1 MKKLNIILLLIL
13 LMSCKSQKSNDKI
26 TNCNITETKDF
37 IAFDS
42 LFMNIDTTK
51 LYKNKLKE
59 FENIESGV
67 LLCQFLPNKK
77 YGKFTSVKKNG
88 HNFIFY
94 NSRSSETIEKK
105 LKETD
110 NKLIAENFDL
120 NRICYF
126 EQCDENIFND
136 TFYLMIIKKDNEIVA
151 KYFSQGTLSY
161 KEVEGNINLNKLKS
175 ILKVM
180 YKNSF

>member
-13 LMSCKSQKSNDKI
+13 LMSCKSQKSTDKI
-26 TNCNITETKDF
+26 TNCKNTETKDF
-37 IAFDS
+37 IAYDS

-59 FENIESGV
+59 FEDIESGV

-77 YGKFTSVKKNG
+77 YGKFTIVKKNS
-88 HNFIFY
+88 NKFICY
-94 NSRSSETIEKK
+94 NSTSSETIEKD
-105 LKETD
+105 LEETD
-110 NKLIAENFDL
+110 YKVIAENIDL
-120 NRICYF
+120 NKICYF
-126 EQCDENIFND
+126 EQCDEYISNN
-136 TFYLMIIKKDNEIVA
+136 TFYLMIIKKDNEIVT
-151 KYFSQGTLSY
+151 KYFSQGTLSF
-161 KEVEGNINLNKLKS
+161 KEVEGNNNLNKLKS